1 MRFCPRCAA
10 PLPGQPPVAC
20 AACGYTLYV
29 NARPTGS
36 VIIVD
41 GDRFL
46 CLLRCRE
53 PEAGKWEIPGGFCD
67 GWELPA
73 AAAVREAREELGV
86 EIRLGPFVGMYIG
99 SYKFQDE
106 VLPVLDCVWLA
117 ALTSAEITLDPTE
130 SSAYQ
135 WFDLADPPP
144 MAFAS
149 MDAAI
154 RDVVGGHHLRLAP

>member
-1 MRFCPRCAA
+1 LF
-10 PLPGQPPVAC
+10 
-20 AACGYTLYV
+20 V

-36 VIIVD
+36 VVVVD

-53 PEAGKWEIPGGFCD
+53 PQAGKWEIPGGFCD

-73 AAAVREAREELGV
+73 TAAVREAREELGV
-86 EIRLGPFVGMYIG
+86 EVRLGPFVGMYLG
-99 SYKFQDE
+99 SYAFQDE
-106 VLPVLDCVWLA
+106 VVPVLDCVWLA
-117 ALTSAEITLDPTE
+117 AITSGEITLDPTE
-130 SSAYQ
+130 SSAYR

-154 RDVVGGHHLRLAP
+154 QDVVLAGRHPRLAP